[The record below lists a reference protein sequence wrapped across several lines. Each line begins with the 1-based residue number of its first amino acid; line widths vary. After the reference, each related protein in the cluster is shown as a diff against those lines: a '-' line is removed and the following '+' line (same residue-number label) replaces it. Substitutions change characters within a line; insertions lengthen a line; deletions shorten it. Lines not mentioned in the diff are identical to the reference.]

1 MMVRKLLTY
10 VAAFLGGFITWTCF
24 IAIEAMNPHLPW
36 KYPPLAMFTGM
47 YFPGGAPPS
56 MHYLNHVAET
66 WFPFLVA
73 FAIARK
79 MTQNRARFLGALFL
93 YAVFLFWS
101 LGMVWLVVQGV
112 PIGMIFNIG
121 LIGALTGGAV
131 LYLWLVD
138 PRRPLEGPP

>member
-1 MMVRKLLTY
+1 
-10 VAAFLGGFITWTCF
+10 
-24 IAIEAMNPHLPW
+24 
-36 KYPPLAMFTGM
+36 
-47 YFPGGAPPS
+47 

-73 FAIARK
+73 FAISRK
-79 MTQNRARFLGALFL
+79 ITQKRVRLLGALFL

-101 LGMVWLVVQGV
+101 LGMLWLDGQGV

-121 LIGALTGGAV
+121 LIGTLTGGAF

-138 PRRPLEGPP
+138 PRKSLEGPP

>member
-1 MMVRKLLTY
+1 M
-10 VAAFLGGFITWTCF
+10 TWTCF
-24 IAIEAMNPHLPW
+24 TVIEAINPFLPW

-47 YFPGGAPPS
+47 SFPGGAPPS

-79 MTQNRARFLGALFL
+79 MTQSRARFLGALSL

-101 LGMVWLVVQGV
+101 LGMVWLDGQGV
-112 PIGMIFNIG
+112 SIGMIFNIG
-121 LIGALTGGAV
+121 LIGTLTGGAV

-138 PRRPLEGPP
+138 PRKFSEEPP